1 MSKPVKGE
9 RGYTDA
15 HKKSQILKTV
25 LFFLIPIAIFV
36 LGYVSTDTR
45 RNYFT
50 ILAIVGC
57 LPACKEMVNVLMFLK
72 RHSMPEELYR
82 EIESHAGNL
91 ERAYELV
98 LTTYEKN
105 YPVHSLV
112 ICGNEIT
119 GYTTMKNA
127 DLKPLQEHI
136 VKMMKENGITGVHVH
151 IFTELKTYL
160 DRVDTLAK
168 RKPEEIPFT
177 PDERFPD
184 LNREQCVRQLLLS
197 LSL

>member
-177 PDERFPD
+177 PDERFPA
-184 LNREQCVRQLLLS
+184 LNREQCVRKLLLS